1 MKPRSKSQWLKVL
14 LVSGVSCLLFLKV
27 PTHLSGTLVS
37 FFILTFKIFSGF
49 VTGRLLITIY
59 NTLKYLS
66 CIKIVY
72 NNNLRCSWITSA
84 KIVTICYLFI
94 LTSYSEL
101 VFRNLIQFW
110 ISNSVLPV
118 AHDYDVICLL
128 ETFLDSSISN
138 KDEKINIKGYNLLQV
153 DHQSN
158 KKREGFVYI
167 TRNTFLI
174 LEKVIDVP
182 FFFFFG
188 SFVMT

>member
-1 MKPRSKSQWLKVL
+1 MS
-14 LVSGVSCLLFLKV
+14 FILKV
-27 PTHLSGTLVS
+27 PTHLSGTLVL
-37 FFILTFKIFSGF
+37 FFILTFKIFSDF

-66 CIKIVY
+66 SIKIVY

-118 AHDYDVICLL
+118 AHYYDVICLL

-153 DHQSN
+153 DHRSN

-174 LEKVIDVP
+174 LEKVIYVP
-182 FFFFFG
+182 FFG
-188 SFVMT
+188 GGGVS